1 VSNRPRRSG
10 ETLYIAQC
18 YATILLSKA
27 VALRHNSAQTNLTR
41 FAVQAEGMVTKRVN
55 DTDPVIQVRL
65 RVTLGNF
72 RGAHRVRLVAGS
84 VYHEYGFSKH
94 NQILHDTSKSPRR
107 RLF

>member
-1 VSNRPRRSG
+1 
-10 ETLYIAQC
+10 
-18 YATILLSKA
+18 

-84 VYHEYGFSKH
+84 VYHEHEFSKH
-94 NQILHDTSKSPRR
+94 NQHRMIHPNRHAGGFFNCPRD
-107 RLF
+107 F